1 MLPPHAGTELPTLGH
16 QPAQP
21 PAEVHAPHT
30 VGGQAFEFPFGPVRQ
45 VGVES
50 LYYGL
55 VTSGEE
61 VVDLYLFTWHK
72 HRGLEWRLH
81 GRTMPEAIFL
91 AERTEGLGAVAVS
104 WALAAAAEAA
114 LGVAPG
120 GRRQPWIAITCRML
134 DRMGKPSASRA
145 REPRRGGQLGSARR
159 RRKHP
164 ACHSRF
170 PGCPHLRY

>member
-1 MLPPHAGTELPTLGH
+1 MP
-16 QPAQP
+16 
-21 PAEVHAPHT
+21 PHT

-72 HRGLEWRLH
+72 HRGLEWRLQ
-81 GRTMPEAIFL
+81 GKTPEQALFL
-91 AERTEGLGAVAVS
+91 AERTEGLSAVAMT

-114 LGVAPG
+114 TGS
-120 GRRQPWIAITCRML
+120 GRR
-134 DRMGKPSASRA
+134 
-145 REPRRGGQLGSARR
+145 
-159 RRKHP
+159 
-164 ACHSRF
+164 
-170 PGCPHLRY
+170 